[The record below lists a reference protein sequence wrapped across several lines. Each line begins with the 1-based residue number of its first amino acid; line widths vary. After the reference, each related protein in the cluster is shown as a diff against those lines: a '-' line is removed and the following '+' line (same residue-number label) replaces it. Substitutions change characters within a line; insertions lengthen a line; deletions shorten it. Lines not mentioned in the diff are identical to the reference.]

1 MMRGLVLERRGRH
14 AIVLLPGGE
23 IRRVPAPG
31 ASTGD
36 EILLPAQVR
45 RAPSR
50 RFGYAVAALALVLAV
65 LPAEL
70 PFAQAKVVAYAT
82 VDINPS
88 VELGLSAGGTVL
100 TSHALDADGRRVL
113 ATASVRG
120 EPLSDAVASLL
131 RVAQAQGFMSA
142 AQPAAVIVAG
152 YGSGAQAL
160 PQAVQVQLRS
170 ARSLAS
176 GFLRRHGLHGVVS
189 AMIVPRVLVQAATRA
204 HVSAGVY
211 AVWSALHNAGAKVR
225 VGAMRG
231 SDLGTAMAKIATT
244 ASGRSVLPLLT
255 GKPVQHGK
263 GIAPSTGVHGVHGG
277 GGGGSAGSA
286 TRPTGATGASGTQ
299 PTGATGASGTHPT
312 GVTSGQGAQPGGS
325 TSGQGTQPG
334 GTTEGQGAHTTGA
347 ASGQGTQT
355 TGATQHPS
363 SGASVQVQ
371 ILVPGGTLQLQLGG
385 DSQESGDTPGVP
397 QGGAPSGHGDGSG
410 QGGHGRQ
417 GHGAHGRG
425 DGTQGQG
432 VLPGGTFPQGSTGGG
447 AQGQGGT
454 NKEGQGPHGRGAGG
468 MGQGVLPSG
477 TFPQAPSSGDGTQ
490 WQGQGQGYG
499 QGDHGFGHAH
509 GGDGGQGS
517 GDQQPGGGQ
526 GGFGG
531 AGGD

>member
-14 AIVLLPGGE
+14 AIVLLSGGE

-45 RAPSR
+45 RAPTR

-100 TSHALDADGRRVL
+100 TSRALDADGTRVL

-152 YGSGAQAL
+152 FGSGAQAL

-211 AVWSALHNAGAKVR
+211 AVWSALHNAGAKVQ

-231 SDLGTAMAKIATT
+231 TDLGTAMAKIATT

-263 GIAPSTGVHGVHGG
+263 GMAPSTGAHGVHGG
-277 GGGGSAGSA
+277 EGGGSAGSA
-286 TRPTGATGASGTQ
+286 TRPTGATGASGTR
-299 PTGATGASGTHPT
+299 PT
-312 GVTSGQGAQPGGS
+312 GVTSGQGTQTGGS
-325 TSGQGTQPG
+325 TSGQGTQTG
-334 GTTEGQGAHTTGA
+334 GTTEGQGTHTTGA
-347 ASGQGTQT
+347 ASGQGTHT
-355 TGATQHPS
+355 TGAPQHPG
-363 SGASVQVQ
+363 SGAGVQVQ

-397 QGGAPSGHGDGSG
+397 QGGAPSGRGDGSG

-432 VLPGGTFPQGSTGGG
+432 VLPGGTFPPGSTGGG
-447 AQGQGGT
+447 AQGQGGNNT
-454 NKEGQGPHGRGAGG
+454 EGQGPHGRGTGG
-468 MGQGVLPSG
+468 TGQGVLPVG
-477 TFPQAPSSGDGTQ
+477 TFPQAPSNGDGTQ
-490 WQGQGQGYG
+490 GQGQGQGYG
-499 QGDHGFGHAH
+499 KGDHGFGHAH

-517 GDQQPGGGQ
+517 GGQQQGGDGGQ

-531 AGGD
+531 DGGGD